1 MRRNSKLFIS
11 YEGTF
16 TSQSSVHAPPRNAV
30 NVEAGDEQTA
40 GPSGVN
46 QSISAVER
54 LQRAFAKESRQQ
66 RSGRNSNYRHFENNS
81 SSDNASCSAESSDDS
96 DGENEVTMRQQEVTS
111 GLVDTRQGSLGIE
124 ASANNTQGRQ
134 LGAKRKSTSQH
145 VNAEVHVV
153 PFDDQNIAIEET
165 QRSFKVES
173 DAINPNQ
180 KSNLSETDEHIS
192 QSSHIV
198 EIHPEEQSSTARSL
212 NSHSSDH
219 NEHINENSG
228 KCINGNEATYV
239 API

>member
-1 MRRNSKLFIS
+1 M
-11 YEGTF
+11 
-16 TSQSSVHAPPRNAV
+16 

-66 RSGRNSNYRHFENNS
+66 RSGRNSNYRRFENNS
-81 SSDNASCSAESSDDS
+81 SSDNPSCSAESSDDS

-111 GLVDTRQGSLGIE
+111 GLVDTRHRSLGIE

-165 QRSFKVES
+165 QRSNKVES

-180 KSNLSETDEHIS
+180 KSNLSENH
-192 QSSHIV
+192 
-198 EIHPEEQSSTARSL
+198 
-212 NSHSSDH
+212 
-219 NEHINENSG
+219 
-228 KCINGNEATYV
+228 
-239 API
+239 